1 VSEPLQALDLRGAAA
16 PTGRVAVVL
25 GGTGR
30 LGMAVVRGLAGRG
43 YSLAIHG
50 HRGLAAAR
58 AAADA
63 VTTAGL
69 PSLAVTADL
78 RDEGATRTTV
88 HRIADHFGRLDV
100 LVGCAGMH
108 RPVTLEEL
116 TADDLR
122 AHYDVNVVGPCVA
135 ATEAGRLMARQPDGG
150 AIVLAAAGCSDPVSR
165 GETASLASQAAVP
178 TLIRALAV
186 EYAVLGAA
194 VRVNCVLRSVAAE
207 SGPEPT
213 PAIDATAQA
222 IVAIVENR
230 GLSGSCLTL

>member
-1 VSEPLQALDLRGAAA
+1 
-16 PTGRVAVVL
+16 
-25 GGTGR
+25 
-30 LGMAVVRGLAGRG
+30 
-43 YSLAIHG
+43 
-50 HRGLAAAR
+50 
-58 AAADA
+58 
-63 VTTAGL
+63 
-69 PSLAVTADL
+69 
-78 RDEGATRTTV
+78 
-88 HRIADHFGRLDV
+88 
-100 LVGCAGMH
+100 
-108 RPVTLEEL
+108 
-116 TADDLR
+116 
-122 AHYDVNVVGPCVA
+122 
-135 ATEAGRLMARQPDGG
+135 MARQPDGG

>member
-1 VSEPLQALDLRGAAA
+1 
-16 PTGRVAVVL
+16 
-25 GGTGR
+25 
-30 LGMAVVRGLAGRG
+30 
-43 YSLAIHG
+43 
-50 HRGLAAAR
+50 
-58 AAADA
+58 
-63 VTTAGL
+63 
-69 PSLAVTADL
+69 
-78 RDEGATRTTV
+78 
-88 HRIADHFGRLDV
+88 
-100 LVGCAGMH
+100 
-108 RPVTLEEL
+108 
-116 TADDLR
+116 
-122 AHYDVNVVGPCVA
+122 VA